1 MADIN
6 KFIEQ
11 LQGFD
16 INDVDWERVGVWPLP
31 ARVFLFLMAF
41 GLIVTA
47 GFFFVVKD
55 KNMALAQAQNEENT
69 LKVSFEGKAH
79 EAANLDAYRTQ
90 MLQMEESFGEVIKQ
104 LPEEIEVPDLLEDL
118 DAKVADSRLEMIKID
133 PLESRKTEF
142 YVELPIRIEVLGG
155 YHEFGAFVSGVA
167 GMPRIVTLEDF
178 DISLKNAE
186 TGLLRL
192 DILAKTYKYKV
203 QE

>member
-6 KFIEQ
+6 KYVEQ
-11 LQGFD
+11 LQNFD
-16 INDVDWERVGVWPLP
+16 INDIDWERVGVWPLP
-31 ARVFLFLMAF
+31 GRVFLFLLAF

-47 GFFFVVKD
+47 GFFLVVKD
-55 KNMALAQAQNEENT
+55 KNATLEAAKAQEKT

-90 MLQMEESFGEVIKQ
+90 MLKMEESFGEVIKQ

-118 DAKVADSRLEMIKID
+118 DSKVADSRLEMIKID
-133 PLESRKTEF
+133 PMESRNTEF
-142 YVELPIRIEVLGG
+142 YVELPIKIEVLGG

-167 GMPRIVTLEDF
+167 GMPRIVTLGDF
-178 DISLKNAE
+178 DISLKDKE

-192 DILAKTYKYKV
+192 DILAKTYKYKA